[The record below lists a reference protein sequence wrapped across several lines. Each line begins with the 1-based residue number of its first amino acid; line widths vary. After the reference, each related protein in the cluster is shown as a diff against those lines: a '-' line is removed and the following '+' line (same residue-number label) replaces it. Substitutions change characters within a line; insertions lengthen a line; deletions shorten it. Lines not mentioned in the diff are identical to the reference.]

1 MNNVL
6 SCVVVAAAIVSAAS
20 ARPAQAQALQPD
32 ISTELVVGE
41 VSTNRDP
48 FGGWLG
54 VHVRLGP
61 GWKIYWKSPGDAGVP
76 PEFDWSASSN
86 LAVAEVQWPVPHRAS
101 ILGVES
107 VGYTGEVLFPVRV
120 QLEDPDF
127 DTGAELRLVLYAC
140 STICLRE
147 ERVLKADLSHPSD
160 PGAQALIDQWREK
173 IPAAKSASL
182 AIVSIELVPSAPP
195 RVRVEATSSLPL
207 AHPDLFVASTP
218 PALYGSRPDV
228 ETSGDRVILTSVL
241 QGDPAHLPQPLHILV
256 TLADDTRSVEAGIL
270 SRGLSPSSMAAG
282 GQSGGPATTGDSGA
296 WWTILIT
303 AWVGG
308 LILNLMP
315 CVFPVLSLKLLGFVG
330 HDPATPRTFRAG
342 FVASAAGVV
351 VSFLV
356 LATAL
361 VALKAAGTTIGWGIQ
376 FQHPVFLAVM
386 AAVIALFA
394 ANLLG
399 LFEISLPPGLTN
411 ALARKGIV
419 SSVPS
424 HFAGGFVA
432 TLLATPCSA
441 PFVGTAVGFAL
452 SRGSLEIYSVFGAMG
467 IGMATPYLLAACIP
481 NFAAAL
487 PMRPGRW
494 MLWLRRALAVPLLAT
509 SAWLVTLIGATAGV
523 VPAALALGALV
534 SGLLLLWWRA
544 AEPAPNTIATVA
556 CVLVLAGAGVVA
568 VAQVTGV
575 TETET
580 RGIPWRP
587 FGELDGLVRSGRTVF
602 LDVTADWCVT
612 CKVNQALVI
621 KDQAIARRL
630 ARDVVP
636 VLGDW
641 TRPDP
646 RIAEYLKSFGRYGLP
661 FNVVFGPG
669 APDGIVLPEL
679 LTTDAVLSAF
689 ARSSGRANSAIEP
702 K

>member
-1 MNNVL
+1 M
-6 SCVVVAAAIVSAAS
+6 
-20 ARPAQAQALQPD
+20 
-32 ISTELVVGE
+32 
-41 VSTNRDP
+41 
-48 FGGWLG
+48 
-54 VHVRLGP
+54 
-61 GWKIYWKSPGDAGVP
+61 
-76 PEFDWSASSN
+76 
-86 LAVAEVQWPVPHRAS
+86 
-101 ILGVES
+101 
-107 VGYTGEVLFPVRV
+107 
-120 QLEDPDF
+120 
-127 DTGAELRLVLYAC
+127 
-140 STICLRE
+140 
-147 ERVLKADLSHPSD
+147 
-160 PGAQALIDQWREK
+160 
-173 IPAAKSASL
+173 
-182 AIVSIELVPSAPP
+182 
-195 RVRVEATSSLPL
+195 
-207 AHPDLFVASTP
+207 
-218 PALYGSRPDV
+218 
-228 ETSGDRVILTSVL
+228 
-241 QGDPAHLPQPLHILV
+241 
-256 TLADDTRSVEAGIL
+256 
-270 SRGLSPSSMAAG
+270 
-282 GQSGGPATTGDSGA
+282 
-296 WWTILIT
+296 
-303 AWVGG
+303 
-308 LILNLMP
+308 
-315 CVFPVLSLKLLGFVG
+315 G

-399 LFEISLPPGLTN
+399 LFEISLPTGLTN

>member
-6 SCVVVAAAIVSAAS
+6 SCVVIAAAVVSAAP

-32 ISTELVVGE
+32 ISTELVVGD

-76 PEFDWSASSN
+76 SEFDWSASSN
-86 LAVAEVQWPVPHRAS
+86 LAAAEVQWPVPHRAS

-107 VGYTGEVLFPVRV
+107 VGYTGEVLFPVKV
-120 QLEDPDF
+120 QLDDPDF
-127 DTGAELRLVLYAC
+127 DTGVELRLVLYAC
-140 STICLRE
+140 STICIRE

-173 IPAAKSASL
+173 LPAPTSASL
-182 AIVSIELVPSAPP
+182 AIASIELVPSAPP
-195 RVRVEATSSLPL
+195 RIRVEATSSLPL

-241 QGDPAHLPQPLHILV
+241 QGDLLQPLHIMV
-256 TLADDTRSVEAGIL
+256 TLADDARAVEVGIL
-270 SRGLSPSSMAAG
+270 TRGLSSSTMAAG
-282 GQSGGPATTGDSGA
+282 GQPGGPATTGDAGA
-296 WWTILIT
+296 SWTILIT

-330 HDPATPRTFRAG
+330 HDPATPRTVRAG

-361 VALKAAGTTIGWGIQ
+361 VALKAAGATVGWGIQ
-376 FQHPVFLAVM
+376 FQHPMFLAVM

-399 LFEISLPPGLTN
+399 LFEISLPPALMN
-411 ALARKGIV
+411 ALARKGV
-419 SSVPS
+419 ASSVPS

-452 SRGSLEIYSVFGAMG
+452 ARGSLEIYSVFGAMG

-487 PMRPGRW
+487 PLRPGRW

-509 SAWLVTLIGATAGV
+509 SAWLVTLIAATAGF
-523 VPAALALGALV
+523 VPAAFALAALV
-534 SGLLLLWWRA
+534 SGLLMLWWRA
-544 AEPAPNTIATVA
+544 AEPAPNAIATVA

-580 RGIPWRP
+580 TSIPWRP
-587 FGELDGLVRSGRTVF
+587 FGELDDLVRSGRTVF

-621 KDQAIARRL
+621 NDQAIARRL

-679 LTTDAVLSAF
+679 LTTEAVLSAF
-689 ARSSGRANSAIEP
+689 ARSSGRANSGIEP